1 MQKVRT
7 DTTGEFQRETTFQ
20 LNAPAETARAGSNAG
35 KSVAVFP
42 WTTDFGNNVATVAV
56 SNDSVIIT
64 SAYNQAAMC
73 RLKITLGGAVKVW
86 KNKKLP
92 GKRSCPRPTHGRTS
106 FWQVGVFSVAI
117 ETVASVALQSLQMPA
132 ASSKVAQRM
141 LS

>member
-20 LNAPAETARAGSNAG
+20 LNAPAETARVGSNAG

-86 KNKKLP
+86 KNEKLARQTVMSKTDAWP
-92 GKRSCPRPTHGRTS
+92 HIVLAGGRL
-106 FWQVGVFSVAI
+106 FCRDRNGSVRCLA
-117 ETVASVALQSLQMPA
+117 V
-132 ASSKVAQRM
+132 SSNAGGIK
-141 LS
+141 